1 VIIVQMKLSELPED
15 LGLAIVRD
23 AEFHN
28 LGFFFDDLE
37 HKLAF
42 VEASRFVS
50 PAHRAKGIR
59 AILCTPELAS
69 SFSQIHGLATTAEP
83 RRVFFLIQ

>member
-1 VIIVQMKLSELPED
+1 MIIVQMKLSELPGD

-50 PAHRAKGIR
+50 PAHTAKGIR

-69 SFSQIHGLATTAEP
+69 SFSQIHVLEP
-83 RRVFFLIQ
+83 RPSRAAFFF